1 VTERQAAAGAVAR
14 IGIIGGTFD
23 PVHLGHLAIAEAA
36 RERLDLDRVV
46 FLPAG
51 VPPHKPGAVDA
62 PAEDRVAMVGL
73 AIAGRPGFELSR
85 IDVDRPGPSYT
96 ADSVELIAAAER
108 AAGREP
114 DLVLIMSA
122 ETLAEL
128 PDWHEPARLLAACR
142 VAVVPR
148 AGHPAPDPAWIEASF
163 PGQAERIVAIDGP
176 RLAISSSDIRVRIAT
191 GRTVRQL
198 LPEAVA
204 RYIVDHGLYQRP
216 DRQEE
221 SRPVTDPALAPRPD
235 GLPRR
240 EPRPAVAPVRP
251 TTAADER
258 SSLEIARRAVELAED
273 KKAADIVL
281 LDVSAVTTMA
291 DYFVICSGGSER
303 QLAAIADGIVGG
315 LRDEKI
321 RPIGREGLAASH
333 WVLVDFGSVIVHV
346 FTPPERDFY
355 QLEKHWSEAK
365 TILRVQ

>member
-1 VTERQAAAGAVAR
+1 MTAAARAR
-14 IGIIGGTFD
+14 IGILGGTFD
-23 PVHLGHLAIAEAA
+23 PVHLGHLAIADAVRIA
-36 RERLDLDRVV
+36 LDLERIL

-51 VPPHKPGAVDA
+51 SPPHKGGSVEA
-62 PAEDRVAMVGL
+62 PAADRVAMVEL
-73 AIAGRPGFELSR
+73 AIAGHPGFEVSR
-85 IDVDRPGPSYT
+85 VDLDRPGPSYT
-96 ADSVELIAAAER
+96 ADSVERIAAAER

-114 DLVLIMSA
+114 ELVLIMSV

-128 PDWHEPARLLAACR
+128 PEWHEPARLLAACR

-148 AGHPAPDPAWIEASF
+148 PGHPRPDPAWISATF
-163 PGQAERIVAIDGP
+163 PGQAERFVAIDGP
-176 RLAISSSDIRVRIAT
+176 RLAISSSDIRERIAT

-198 LPEAVA
+198 IPEAVA
-204 RYIVDHGLYQRP
+204 RHIADHGLYQRP

-221 SRPVTDPALAPRPD
+221 SPPMTDRALAPRPD

-240 EPRPAVAPVRP
+240 EPRVRGAQARPAR
-251 TTAADER
+251 ADER
-258 SSLEIARRAVELAED
+258 SSLEIARRVVELAED

-281 LDVSAVTTMA
+281 LDLAELTTLA

-303 QLAAIADGIVGG
+303 QIAAIADGVVGG
-315 LRDEKI
+315 LRDEGV

-365 TILRVQ
+365 TVLRVQ